1 MHPPRQ
7 RGSFLGCESCLPS
20 SPPSSSPAGQ
30 SALHSGLLP
39 PAGGEHG
46 CITAG
51 QSILE
56 LSSYIVWV
64 AGFLFFR
71 KFHKGRG
78 GAKHDLEKRGWG
90 NCIAHNRVPS

>member
-1 MHPPRQ
+1 MHTPRQ

-39 PAGGEHG
+39 PAGGEHR

-56 LSSYIVWV
+56 LSSYGWQ
-64 AGFLFFR
+64 GFFFLENFTR
-71 KFHKGRG
+71 GEG
-78 GAKHDLEKRGWG
+78 GAKHDLGKRGWG